1 MGMRYTITKADR
13 LVRSLS
19 GRPRHRLEE
28 ICEGIQQAEE
38 TLVAHAQPHFEAC
51 MRHCNGLCCRNIY
64 VDQIITPLDIV
75 YIRVLAPDRIGPL
88 MVRAE
93 KQGLFSAD
101 CIFLENGVGPCS
113 FGMNL
118 KPERCIITF
127 CSDTD
132 AIRQEIRAVQRGFGK
147 LQRFLMLHCPV
158 RWFFYL

>member
-1 MGMRYTITKADR
+1 MGMRHTILKAER

-19 GRPRHRLEE
+19 GRRRRRLEE
-28 ICEGIQQAEE
+28 ICLEIQQAEAI
-38 TLVAHAQPHFEAC
+38 LVAHAQPHFDAC
-51 MRHCNGLCCRNIY
+51 MWHCSGLCCRNIY
-64 VDQIITPLDIV
+64 IDQIVNLLDLV
-75 YIRVLAPDRIGPL
+75 YILVLAPDRIGL
-88 MVRAE
+88 LTACAE

-127 CSDTD
+127 CSDTN

-147 LQRFLMLHCPV
+147 LQRFLMLNCPV
-158 RWFFYL
+158 RWFCS